1 MFNGPPQALRP
12 DLPLTGEGRLFR
24 DTFENAAVGLAHV
37 SPRGQWLRTNAT
49 LCQTL
54 GYTADELHQLT
65 FQELTHPDDLGEDL
79 TNVQRMLD
87 GEIHRYSM
95 GKRYIHKAGH
105 TVWAQLTVSLIR
117 TPAGDPDYFISV
129 VEDISERKQLE
140 LQIQEG
146 RTQNAVIA
154 ENLPCGL
161 AMLDPQ
167 LAIEYFNIILANTF
181 ACSATSLQG
190 AHVSQLYPQASRA
203 MVLQH
208 ATQALADQVVR
219 FQTEHQSD
227 DGATQHLQV
236 TLAPRKTHDGHISG
250 LVMVVDDVSEL
261 VSIQTALIASA
272 KMLQHLSQHDPLT
285 GLPNRVLFRDSLQQ
299 ALATAR
305 RQFTRV
311 ALVFID
317 LDKFKPVNDRFGHQ
331 MGDRVLQEAAAR
343 MRLSVRESDSVARIG
358 GDEFVLLLPLV
369 DGVQDA
375 MTVALKVREQLAAPM
390 LIDGREVRISCSS
403 GVALFPD
410 HAGDA
415 DQLMSLADS
424 AMYCAKRAGQDQ
436 VMVFQAAPNAT
447 DSAA

>member
-1 MFNGPPQALRP
+1 
-12 DLPLTGEGRLFR
+12 
-24 DTFENAAVGLAHV
+24 
-37 SPRGQWLRTNAT
+37 
-49 LCQTL
+49 
-54 GYTADELHQLT
+54 
-65 FQELTHPDDLGEDL
+65 
-79 TNVQRMLD
+79 
-87 GEIHRYSM
+87 
-95 GKRYIHKAGH
+95 
-105 TVWAQLTVSLIR
+105 
-117 TPAGDPDYFISV
+117 
-129 VEDISERKQLE
+129 
-140 LQIQEG
+140 
-146 RTQNAVIA
+146 
-154 ENLPCGL
+154 
-161 AMLDPQ
+161 
-167 LAIEYFNIILANTF
+167 
-181 ACSATSLQG
+181 
-190 AHVSQLYPQASRA
+190 

-285 GLPNRVLFRDSLQQ
+285 GLPNRVLFRDS
-299 ALATAR
+299 
-305 RQFTRV
+305 V

>member
-1 MFNGPPQALRP
+1 MPSESKDAPSP
-12 DLPLTGEGRLFR
+12 EVPLATEGGLFR

-37 SPRGQWLRTNAT
+37 SPQGQWLRINRM
-49 LCQTL
+49 LCETL
-54 GYTADELHQLT
+54 GYTASELNQLT
-65 FQELTHPDDLGEDL
+65 FQELTHPDDLGEDM
-79 TNVQRMLD
+79 TNVQRMLC
-87 GEIHRYSM
+87 GEIQRYSM
-95 GKRYIHKAGH
+95 GKRYFHKQGH
-105 TVWAQLTVSLIR
+105 VVWAQLTVSLIR
-117 TPAGDPDYFISV
+117 TPKGDPDYFISV
-129 VEDISERKQLE
+129 VEDISERKRLE

-146 RTQNAVIA
+146 RSQNAVIA

-161 AMLDPQ
+161 AVLNAQ
-167 LAIEYFNIILANTF
+167 LEIQFANLTLANTF
-181 ACSATSLQG
+181 ACSTANLKG
-190 AHVSQLYPQASRA
+190 AHVSQLYPMPARA
-203 MVLQH
+203 LVLQH
-208 ATQALADQVVR
+208 ATQALTDEVVR
-219 FQTEHQSD
+219 FQTDYQGG

-250 LVMVVDDVSEL
+250 LVMLVDDVSEL
-261 VSIQTALIASA
+261 VRAQNALISSA
-272 KMLQHLSQHDPLT
+272 NMLRHLSQHDPLT
-285 GLPNRVLFRDSLQQ
+285 GLPNRTLFRDSLQQ

-305 RQFTRV
+305 RQLTRL

-331 MGDRVLQEAAAR
+331 MGDRVLQEAAGR
-343 MRLSVRESDSVARIG
+343 MRQAVRESDSVARIG

-369 DGVQDA
+369 DSEQDA
-375 MTVALKVREQLAAPM
+375 ITVALKVRELLAAPM
-390 LIDGREVRISCSS
+390 LIDGHEVRISCSS

-436 VMVFQAAPNAT
+436 VVVFQSAPSAT